1 MPQWRHILILGLMA
15 GLCLAATPARAQGR
29 PHAPLPHLLPPTPS
43 LAGQAPLS
51 RLEPDPLLPL
61 LEDLPT
67 RYQAGSLG
75 LGLLPGRLQIIA
87 APFAAPLGITPG
99 DLAWS
104 DSPAGVPRWT
114 SAAKDEPASQGGF
127 LAIRWQAGSLGL
139 TLGGGYTRGP
149 VVASSSPPEGGRLP
163 MSTLAAPTTPSPIG
177 SEAYRRWGAYLA
189 VPYRLGRVGLQPEVS
204 YYRGGGALPGQDP
217 SDEWVLGLQ
226 FTFGF

>member
-1 MPQWRHILILGLMA
+1 
-15 GLCLAATPARAQGR
+15 
-29 PHAPLPHLLPPTPS
+29 
-43 LAGQAPLS
+43 LS
-51 RLEPDPLLPL
+51 RLEQDSLIPL

-99 DLAWS
+99 DLAWA
-104 DSPAGVPRWT
+104 DSPAGIPRW
-114 SAAKDEPASQGGF
+114 SSPWESEPASQGGF

-149 VVASSSPPEGGRLP
+149 VVASSAQPDGGRLA
-163 MSTLAAPTTPSPIG
+163 MSTLATASAPSSTGYET
-177 SEAYRRWGAYLA
+177 YRRWGAYLA

-204 YYRGGGALPGQDP
+204 YYRGGELLPGRDP